1 MRLLNLTR
9 RHDNAFGTL
18 PIFVAKFNGSFRKLK
33 SPIEKV
39 TASCRHDS
47 RRVIDYM
54 NVAFHLDDCQLI
66 FAGSEGQQLIILGE
80 TFFTYYRI
88 MLMIRSLT
96 SHAYGQLSDKHAGHV
111 KSVTACPAGRP
122 RIPI

>member
-33 SPIEKV
+33 GPIEKV

-47 RRVIDYM
+47 RRAIYYM
-54 NVAFHLDDCQLI
+54 NVVFHLDDCQLI
-66 FAGSEGQQLIILGE
+66 FAGSKGQQLIILGE
-80 TFFTYYRI
+80 NLLYI
-88 MLMIRSLT
+88 LQNHANDQELDVACIRP
-96 SHAYGQLSDKHAGHV
+96 V
-111 KSVTACPAGRP
+111 IR
-122 RIPI
+122 